1 MTDNPQGSAPPAGD
15 APPETEAP
23 PATGDTPQAPGAE
36 QPAGVPPPA
45 GAAPGQAVPPGQA
58 PGYPPPGAQPPGA
71 QPPPGYAP
79 SPGAPPP
86 AYSQQ
91 PGQVPVAQP
100 VMLDPSAPITQED
113 KMWAAMSHASMFVF
127 GIFGPLIIM
136 MVHKEKSYYITYHA
150 KQALVF
156 QVVAVVGGIV
166 TCGLLSLVCM
176 VFAIIAAIKAFEGQ
190 YYSYPWMDNVK
201 P

>member
-58 PGYPPPGAQPPGA
+58 PGYPPPGA

-156 QVVAVVGGIV
+156 QVVAVVGGIL

>member
-58 PGYPPPGAQPPGA
+58 PGYPPPGA